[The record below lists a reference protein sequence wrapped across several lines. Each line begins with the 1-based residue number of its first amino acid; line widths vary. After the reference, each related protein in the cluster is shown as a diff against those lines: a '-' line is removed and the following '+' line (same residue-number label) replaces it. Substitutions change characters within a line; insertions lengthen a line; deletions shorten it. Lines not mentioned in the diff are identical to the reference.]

1 MVVVVVVEERGDWR
15 LLLVSVPATYTGS
28 RQLVL
33 IQMKRTLTK
42 VLSRSR
48 SWFSH
53 LIVAAD
59 QGVRCHVMDMK
70 LSSGYTVP
78 NCTPWFYIVNVYPY
92 LYVSSCLNY
101 GPTVW
106 FSGAIASYMT
116 KYANFRVTIFN
127 LEKIFKVQNFR
138 LRKSLLS
145 TYADVGWCI
154 S

>member
-1 MVVVVVVEERGDWR
+1 MVVVVVEERGDWR

-70 LSSGYTVP
+70 LSSSYTVP

-101 GPTVW
+101 G
-106 FSGAIASYMT
+106 AIASYMT
-116 KYANFRVTIFN
+116 KYANFTVTIFN
-127 LEKIFKVQNFR
+127 LEKIFNVQNAR